1 MTSPRLRLEF
11 APNARR
17 TSRSSLAFLLTGLLL
32 FAVATLFFGRALL
45 ENAHLNRNLA
55 AIEGRRNAVM
65 SKPNPRPDATELAR
79 VQFIRQTS
87 RSLTTPWAD
96 LLAALE
102 AAPTNVALLSVD
114 PSTAKRTISLT
125 AEAANP
131 EDMLNYLR
139 ALQQDSRFTEALLT
153 SHQVEVQAPGTPV
166 RFQLQVNWG
175 GKP

>member
-17 TSRSSLAFLLTGLLL
+17 TSRSSLALLLTGLLL

-55 AIEGRRNAVM
+55 AIEDHRNAVM
-65 SKPNPRPDATELAR
+65 TKPNPRPDATELAR

-102 AAPTNVALLSVD
+102 AAPTNIALLSVD
-114 PSTAKRTISLT
+114 PSTAKRNISLT

-139 ALQQDSRFTEALLT
+139 ALQKDNRLAGALLT
-153 SHQVEVQAPGTPV
+153 SHQVDVQAPGTPV
-166 RFQLQVNWG
+166 RFQILVNWG
-175 GKP
+175 VTP